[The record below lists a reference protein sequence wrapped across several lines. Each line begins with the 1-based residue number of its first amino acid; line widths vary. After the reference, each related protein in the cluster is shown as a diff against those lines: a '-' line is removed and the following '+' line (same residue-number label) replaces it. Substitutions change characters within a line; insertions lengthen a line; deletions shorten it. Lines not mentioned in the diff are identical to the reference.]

1 MVMAATTQ
9 YDRMS
14 PWSVLG
20 HQIQATDVE
29 GIIKEAG
36 LDFEVSTAVPVVNG
50 TPAQD
55 FSAIYRTDTQK
66 VFGIAKKGYQVV
78 QNREAFALLED
89 LLATDQI
96 EVESAGTLKGGAQV
110 WIQAKV
116 LKPVTIPGDEVE
128 AYLTISTSH
137 DGSAGLRAVYGFLR
151 IACTNQ
157 LPSLGRGAKAVWSH
171 RHSRHVLAKSEQARQ
186 ILGLAPKVID
196 TFEDEVRR
204 LIEVEVPDRR
214 FQQII
219 TQVLP
224 ISDEQTPRQRG
235 NVQEQRDA
243 VRAMALSDRD
253 GGGAFAGTGWGVV
266 NAFNSWN
273 QWAKPVKNET
283 DRAVRQAVRTLDGT
297 YGAMTSRVA
306 EMVLA

>member
-9 YDRMS
+9 FDPDLALVRPRYRHRGNRRRGHH
-14 PWSVLG
+14 PRGGPGLRGRHVGPRRERHPRPGLLG
-20 HQIQATDVE
+20 HLPDRQ
-29 GIIKEAG
+29 
-36 LDFEVSTAVPVVNG
+36 
-50 TPAQD
+50 
-55 FSAIYRTDTQK
+55 
-66 VFGIAKKGYQVV
+66 
-78 QNREAFALLED
+78 AFALLED

-110 WIQAKV
+110 WVQAKV
-116 LKPVTIPGDEVE
+116 LKAVEIPGDAVD

-151 IACTNQ
+151 LSCTNQ

-171 RHSRHVLAKSEQARQ
+171 RHSRHVLGKADQARQ
-186 ILGLAPKVID
+186 VLGLAPKVID

-204 LIEVEVPDRR
+204 LIEVEVSERR

-243 VRAMALSDRD
+243 VKAMAVSERD

-283 DRAVRQAVRTLDGT
+283 ERATRQAVRTLDGT
-297 YGAMTSRVA
+297 YGSLTSRVA